1 MSDRIDPPDDGF
13 ERGPWPQAGDPGRLF
28 DPGWPWCVNAAGH
41 PDRDGGYP
49 DPGRHLPAHEC
60 HSRAAFLDGVR
71 RDLAGEPLGV
81 SVYNAAPFRFGQP
94 RDEAAPASPRV
105 VLEAWTGDDETVQ
118 RISVTPGE
126 ALRLAR
132 ILVRCTDELTFPRCA
147 A

>member
-13 ERGPWPQAGDPGRLF
+13 EQGPWPRADDPGRLF
-28 DPGWPWCVNAAGH
+28 DHGWPWCVNAAGH

-49 DPGRHLPAHEC
+49 DPERHLPAHEC
-60 HSRAAFLDGVR
+60 HSRAAFVDGACLDL
-71 RDLAGEPLGV
+71 DGEPLGV
-81 SVYNAAPFRFGQP
+81 SVYNAAPFRFGQR
-94 RDEAAPASPRV
+94 RDEVRPASPRV
-105 VLEAWTGDDETVQ
+105 VLEAWTSDDETVQ

-132 ILVRCTDELTFPRCA
+132 ILVRWADELTFIQRA